1 MRYTLPLASL
11 ALLLSQ
17 ASPVRAERP
26 HAALAL
32 EYAPGPLAASCPDE
46 KLLHDEIGRRIGYD
60 PFDSASP
67 VRLTVTIARSKKAYR
82 VAGTIRDAGKA
93 TFTEAFTDPD
103 CASAV
108 TMMAR
113 ALAAELTTVLAPIPA
128 PLPAPAPLPPPACAA
143 LPASLPKRVRFR
155 VAAST
160 SVNFNLS
167 PAVLTGPVASA
178 GVRYSFLSLALEG
191 RALFAPKVDVS
202 GIHVVPSFYSGAV
215 AACGH
220 HAMLFGCGRFELGT
234 LRFEPPSGVKATPLD
249 VSFAG
254 LGAQVGVE
262 WFLSEYIALNGYADL
277 RVSIRNPTELRASLD
292 HRIAWSSSRPSPGLG
307 FGLVVSY

>member
-1 MRYTLPLASL
+1 MRCSLPLAPL
-11 ALLLSQ
+11 VLLLLQ
-17 ASPVRAERP
+17 TSPARAERP

-32 EYAPGPLAASCPDE
+32 EYAPGPLAARCPEE
-46 KLLHDEIGRRIGYD
+46 KLLHEEIGRRIGYD

-67 VRLTVTIARSKKAYR
+67 VRLTVTIARSKEAYR

-93 TFTEAFTDPD
+93 TFTDAFTGPD
-103 CASAV
+103 CASAI

-113 ALAAELTTVLAPIPA
+113 ALAAELTTVPA
-128 PLPAPAPLPPPACAA
+128 PPPAPVPAPLPPPACAA

-167 PAVLTGPVASA
+167 PAVLIGPVVSA

-191 RALFAPKVDVS
+191 RALFAPKIDVS
-202 GIHVVPSFYSGAV
+202 GIYVVPSFYSGAV

-220 HAMLFGCGRFELGT
+220 HAMLFGCARFELGT
-234 LRFEPPSGVKATPLD
+234 LRFEPPRGVKAVPLD

-262 WFLSEYIALNGYADL
+262 WFFSEHIALNGYADL
-277 RVSIRNPTELRASLD
+277 RVSTRNPTELRTSLD